1 MADYRMLNWGSDKM
15 ASRVCGNCTEPLR
28 EGDKFCPSCGA
39 PVDSPQDTNI
49 TGKDKKQPVW
59 LIPTLIGAGV
69 VAIIVVIMLWVGT
82 TDVQEVPKKQPEQKL
97 QEAPSEP
104 SEQETSTVEA
114 GGKEEDSQQEESGAD
129 EMGFSSMFQA
139 PKKDTGTGKTPE
151 KPGTDEAG
159 STGEE
164 TPPLKPDSEET
175 KTDKETTTPPPEE
188 VDKPGTP
195 EEKRTETFE
204 KAFSEGLEAARSGD
218 FKLAS
223 LKFQTAVRLSPDN
236 ASAWTNLGLTQRKMG
251 DLQGAVESYRKAIEI
266 KPDFALSHKNLGV
279 ALEEMGNLKQ
289 AAEAYFKYVELA
301 PEATDATQVKQR
313 AEMLTAKTE

>member
-15 ASRVCGNCTEPLR
+15 ASRVCGNCTESLR
-28 EGDKFCPSCGA
+28 EADKFCPSCGA

-49 TGKDKKQPVW
+49 TGKNKKQPVW

-69 VAIIVVIMLWVGT
+69 VATIVVIMLWVGT
-82 TDVQEVPKKQPEQKL
+82 TDVQEVPKKQPGQKL
-97 QEAPSEP
+97 QKAPSEP
-104 SEQETSTVEA
+104 SEQETSTVDA
-114 GGKEEDSQQEESGAD
+114 GGKEKDSQQEESGAD

-139 PKKDTGTGKTPE
+139 PKKDTDTGKTPE

-164 TPPLKPDSEET
+164 T
-175 KTDKETTTPPPEE
+175 KTDEETTTPPPEE

-195 EEKRTETFE
+195 EEKQTETFE

-223 LKFQTAVRLSPDN
+223 LKFQTAARLSPDN
-236 ASAWTNLGLTQRKMG
+236 ASAWTNLGLTQRKLG
-251 DLQGAVESYRKAIEI
+251 DLPGAVESYQKAIQI
-266 KPDFALSHKNLGV
+266 KPDFALAHKNLGV
-279 ALEEMGNLKQ
+279 ALEEMGALKE
-289 AAEAYFKYVELA
+289 AAEAYFKYAELA

-313 AEMLTAKTE
+313 AEMLTAKLMRGSEK